1 MSCIAPG
8 RPSELPDDTLAK
20 IELLY
25 KHNVPATVI
34 ANKFQL
40 SRQRVYYYF
49 KKFYL
54 MSVPRLPSLSVD
66 DILSAQ
72 HVTQQESLNG

>member
-1 MSCIAPG
+1 MSYVSPG
-8 RPSELPDDTLAK
+8 RPSGLPDATIQQ

-25 KHNVPATVI
+25 KHHIPAVQI

-49 KKFYL
+49 KKWAL
-54 MSVPRLPSLSVD
+54 EGVARLPKPSID
-66 DILSAQ
+66 DLLAG
-72 HVTQQESLNG
+72 E